1 MIRQSLTDEARAP
14 QTVRDLITAS
24 GVAMLTTV
32 DDAGR
37 LASRPMLPLLVEGD
51 SRVHFLT
58 HASSEKIRQVALQPS
73 VAVTVSGPAST
84 YLALTGRAVVSHD
97 RDLIDR
103 LWNPT
108 YRAWFPDGAVD
119 QDVAVLSVT
128 VERAD
133 FWEAPTSRVTRLL
146 EAIEALVTHRPVETP
161 KRSIEGL

>member
-1 MIRQSLTDEARAP
+1 MTDVTQAR
-14 QTVRDLITAS
+14 QTVRDLITAG

-37 LASRPMLPLLVEGD
+37 LASRPMLPLLLED
-51 SRVHFLT
+51 DKRLHFLT
-58 HASSEKIRQVALQPS
+58 HASSQKIRQVALHPS

-97 RDLIDR
+97 RDMIDR

-108 YRAWFPDGAVD
+108 YRAWFPDGAAD

-133 FWEAPTSRVTRLL
+133 FWEAPTSRVSRVL

-161 KRSIEGL
+161 RQSVAGL